1 MKTLFSIITLL
12 LVSVA
17 FAQNKQ
23 TDSTAYRDARIY
35 DARMGKFLMPNS
47 VFVCGNDT
55 SLKFHLKPDCKG
67 LANCKQPITKVEYIY
82 AVNHRVLCGYE
93 K

>member
-1 MKTLFSIITLL
+1 MKTLFITSALL
-12 LVSVA
+12 LSVSA

-35 DARMGKFLMPNS
+35 DARMGKFLMPDS
-47 VFVCGNDT
+47 VFVCGTDT
-55 SLKFHLKPDCKG
+55 SLKFHFKPDCKG
-67 LANCKQPITKVEYIY
+67 LANCKHPITKVDYMY

>member
-1 MKTLFSIITLL
+1 MKTLFITSALL
-12 LVSVA
+12 LSVFA

-35 DARMGKFLMPNS
+35 DDRMGKFLMPDS
-47 VFVCGNDT
+47 VFVCGNDS
-55 SLKFHLKPDCKG
+55 SLKFHFKPDCKG
-67 LANCKQPITKVEYIY
+67 LANCKHPIGKEPYIS
-82 AVNHRVLCGYE
+82 AINHRELCGYE